1 MLTHFKLYPLL
12 KNTYFDPFSYK
23 TYKKTKNIKGLVG
36 LRGHPNLSVSYDLM
50 SDLQGLKEV

>member
-12 KNTYFDPFSYK
+12 KNTYFDPFPYK

-50 SDLQGLKEV
+50 SDLQGR